1 MTLEVITPERT
12 VLDTVQVKSL
22 IVPAL
27 DGLLGVLPGHAPLV
41 AGLGIG
47 VVKYKEA
54 GKDRYTKMAITG
66 GFLEV
71 SDDRAVLVADAAE
84 LASSIDVLRA
94 RQARD
99 RAQARLR
106 DRSALID
113 HARAELALR
122 RALNRLQVAGSES
135 EQ

>member
-1 MTLEVITPERT
+1 MTLEVITPERS
-12 VLDTVQVKSL
+12 VLDTVEIKSL

-54 GKDRYTKMAITG
+54 GAERYTKMAITG

-71 SDDRAVLVADAAE
+71 SDNRAVLVADAAE
-84 LASSIDVLRA
+84 KADSIDLLRA

-99 RAQARLR
+99 RALARLR

-113 HARAELALR
+113 YARAELALQ
-122 RALNRLQVAGSES
+122 RALNRLRVAGDAEA
-135 EQ
+135 